1 MTGIRELLETQEL
14 EISKLAEEIK
24 VLHKKID
31 LMEQKKIKGPLNAE
45 EFDLNRVAEKAYK
58 RTFWLMVMIIIGA
71 TIGNSVARWLS
82 DNPQL
87 ELIPS
92 NILNFIREVIYIFV
106 IPVSIKIVGD
116 KLPLIVEAI
125 RGVNDMRFK
134 SSNDSQSN

>member
-1 MTGIRELLETQEL
+1 
-14 EISKLAEEIK
+14 
-24 VLHKKID
+24 
-31 LMEQKKIKGPLNAE
+31 MEQKKVKAPMNAE

-82 DNPQL
+82 DNPNL
-87 ELIPS
+87 ELIPN

-134 SSNDSQSN
+134 NSNDINN

>member
-1 MTGIRELLETQEL
+1 MLENQET
-14 EISKLAEEIK
+14 EITKLAEEIK

-31 LMEQKKIKGPLNAE
+31 STEANKKKAVVNSE

-87 ELIPS
+87 ELIPN

-125 RGVNDMRFK
+125 KGVSEIRTK
-134 SSNDSQSN
+134 SKYSDDSNV

>member
-1 MTGIRELLETQEL
+1 MLENQEV

-24 VLHKKID
+24 VLHKRI
-31 LMEQKKIKGPLNAE
+31 EQSESSKKKTIVNAE

-82 DNPQL
+82 DNPTL
-87 ELIPS
+87 ELIPN

-125 RGVNDMRFK
+125 KGVSEIRTK
-134 SSNDSQSN
+134 SKYTDDTIV

>member
-1 MTGIRELLETQEL
+1 MTGIRELLEIQEL

-31 LMEQKKIKGPLNAE
+31 QMEQKKVKAPMNAE

-82 DNPQL
+82 DNPNL
-87 ELIPS
+87 ELIPN

-134 SSNDSQSN
+134 NSNDINN

>member
-1 MTGIRELLETQEL
+1 
-14 EISKLAEEIK
+14 
-24 VLHKKID
+24 
-31 LMEQKKIKGPLNAE
+31 MEQRKIKAPMNAE

-82 DNPQL
+82 DNPNL

-125 RGVNDMRFK
+125 KGMRGVKDENSK
-134 SSNDSQSN
+134 SYDSIG

>member
-1 MTGIRELLETQEL
+1 MLENQEA
-14 EISKLAEEIK
+14 EISKLTEEIQ
-24 VLHKKID
+24 VLHKKIESNE
-31 LMEQKKIKGPLNAE
+31 LAKKKTVINAE

-82 DNPQL
+82 DNPTL
-87 ELIPS
+87 ELIPN

-125 RGVNDMRFK
+125 KGIRDVK
-134 SSNDSQSN
+134 SYKNNTDDSHNF